1 MLARHA
7 PASGRPGMSLL
18 EVLIALAIF
27 LFSLVGIGQLIG
39 YSGQH
44 AVEVSQRGHAAQL
57 AQAKLAEVIAGV
69 VPLSSQSEAAFDDE
83 GDRDWNWSLTA
94 EPDSIAGLWFV
105 EVTVSRTRSDG
116 TRFESKLSQKVLD
129 PTMRGS
135 TLDAA
140 AAAAALAAAA
150 SASSS
155 SSSTQSQQNQQ
166 QPTTSNNNSPM
177 PPGATPATPTAPA
190 TPAKAATP
198 ATPSA
203 PAPKAAAPAP
213 AAPTTGTKSAAP
225 MTGGRG
231 KS

>member
-7 PASGRPGMSLL
+7 PGSVRAGMSLL

-27 LFSLVGIGQLIG
+27 LFSLVGIGQLIS

-44 AVEVSQRGHAAQL
+44 SLEVAQRGHAAQL
-57 AQAKLAEVIAGV
+57 AQAKLAEVIAGI
-69 VPLSSQSEAAFDDE
+69 VPMSSQSESPFEEDTE
-83 GDRDWNWSLTA
+83 WNWSLTA

-105 EVTVSRTRSDG
+105 EVTVSRARSDG

-129 PTMRGS
+129 PSMRGS

-140 AAAAALAAAA
+140 AAAAAVAAAA

-155 SSSTQSQQNQQ
+155 SSSSQQSQQSQQ
-166 QPTTSNNNSPM
+166 SQSQTQQSQQL
-177 PPGATPATPTAPA
+177 AAAAPA
-190 TPAKAATP
+190 ASTKAAAPAAAMPAAAAPKAATP
-198 ATPSA
+198 AP
-203 PAPKAAAPAP
+203 APAP
-213 AAPTTGTKSAAP
+213 AATPSTGTKSAAP
-225 MTGGRG
+225 STGGKG